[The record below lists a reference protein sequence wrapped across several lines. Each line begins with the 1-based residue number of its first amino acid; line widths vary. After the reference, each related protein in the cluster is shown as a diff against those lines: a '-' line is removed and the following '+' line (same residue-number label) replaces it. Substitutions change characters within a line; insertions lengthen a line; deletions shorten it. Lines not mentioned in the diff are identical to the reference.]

1 MINYKN
7 EKADLEY
14 KALTSDL
21 ASFPFSFVYDG
32 ERFEGFSKSFFDLKD
47 KKTVVDGEK
56 ESTQYLFSFKQLE
69 ITLLLTHYY
78 DYGATEWTIWFEN
91 VSNENSGVI
100 SSPEVKLLFKGEF
113 PSLKG
118 ILGDHINQYRP
129 YAYDLTKNTFCFSSD
144 TGRATHVVFP
154 YFNLEYG
161 DRGAMLAIGWGGT
174 WNARFSSD
182 GENTVYTAQSVN
194 GLNTYLK
201 PNEKIR
207 TALFVVAKYTKRN
220 EHFATNYWRSWYM
233 KHNAPKQDASGA
245 QIQPFSTACLA
256 CDTGRTSTDGSMNEC
271 YWTWKPSLEKMIAK
285 DVKVDFRWFDAG
297 WYVRPDKTSPGLGLT
312 VDTDWWATVGTWVL
326 DPEKWPDETF
336 LESTEFAR
344 ANGMKTLMWFEPERV
359 TDPENLE
366 KNFGYNKEWAIELE
380 DCKRGNVGFI
390 ANNIADPDCFE
401 WTLNQICN
409 TLRKNKVE
417 MYREDNNM
425 PFFSALYK
433 QADKEEGEKR
443 QGITESKLIDAH
455 YRLWDEIIQC
465 TLSYGGCGFVDSCAT
480 GGGRN
485 DLESMRRGVPLWR
498 SDADRTT
505 TGLRLSM
512 TTAFNK
518 WIPFCGASCSE
529 KKAEL
534 DVKSTFDKYIW
545 RASYLPCLNTHAQ
558 YTQDPEL
565 DFDMLRFGLREWD
578 KVKPYLL
585 KDFYTHTPW
594 HTEKDVF
601 DFTAFSY
608 FDPEKEKGVLFCFR
622 QEYCGTDTFVLSLP
636 YAKEENVYLLTDED
650 TGKKTEYSGAQ
661 LIRGIT
667 LTLEK
672 VRSAR
677 LIWVEKI

>member
-1 MINYKN
+1 MGNYKN
-7 EKADLEY
+7 ERADLAY
-14 KALTSDL
+14 KALTNDL
-21 ASFPFSFVYDG
+21 SSFPFSFVYDG
-32 ERFEGFSKSFFDLKD
+32 EKFEGFSKSFFTLKD
-47 KKTVVDGEK
+47 KKTTVNGEK

-78 DYGATEWTIWFEN
+78 DYGATEWTVWFEN
-91 VSNENSGVI
+91 VSKENSGVI
-100 SSPEVKLLFKGEF
+100 SSIQTQIIFKGSR
-113 PSLKG
+113 PTLKG
-118 ILGDHINQYRP
+118 ILGDHVNQYRP
-129 YAYDLTKNTFCFSSD
+129 YANDLTKNTLCFSSD
-144 TGRATHVVFP
+144 TCRATHINFP

-161 DRGAMLAIGWGGT
+161 DGGAMLAIGWGGT

-194 GLNTYLK
+194 ELNTYLK

-207 TALFVVAKYTKRN
+207 TALFAVANYTKRN

-233 KHNAPKQDASGA
+233 THNAPKQDASGA
-245 QIQPFSTACLA
+245 QIQPFSTSCLSSDA
-256 CDTGRTSTDGSMNEC
+256 GRTATDGSMNEC
-271 YWTWKPSLEKMIAK
+271 YWTWKPSLEKMIAE

-312 VDTDWWATVGTWVL
+312 PDTNWWATIGTWVL
-326 DPEKWPDETF
+326 DPEKWPGETF

-366 KNFGYNKEWAIELE
+366 KNFGYNKEWAIKLGKNGG
-380 DCKRGNVGFI
+380 CI
-390 ANNIADPDCFE
+390 ANNIGNPDCFQ
-401 WTLNQICN
+401 WTLNQICT
-409 TLRKNKVE
+409 TLRNNKVE

-425 PFFSALYK
+425 DIVSLCK
-433 QADKEEGEKR
+433 KADGDEGENR

-465 TLSYGGCGFVDSCAT
+465 TLSYGGCGFVDSCAS

-485 DLESMRRGVPLWR
+485 DLESMRRGVPLLR

-505 TGLRLSM
+505 SGLRLSM

-518 WIPFCGASCSE
+518 WIPFCGACAGE

-534 DVKSTFDKYIW
+534 AVQSTFDTYSW
-545 RASYLPCLNTHAQ
+545 RASYLPSPNVSAQ
-558 YTQDPEL
+558 YTQDPNL

-585 KDFYTHTPW
+585 KDFYTHTSW
-594 HTEKDVF
+594 HTEHDLY

-622 QEYCGTDTFVLSLP
+622 QENCVPDTVVLSLP
-636 YAKEENVYLLTDED
+636 YAEEEKVYLLTDED
-650 TGKKTEYSGAQ
+650 TGEKTEYSGLQ
-661 LIRGIT
+661 LIHGIA
-667 LTLEK
+667 LRLENP
-672 VRSAR
+672 RSSR